1 LSKHAAGAL
10 GLEHIAPHDLRRTCA
25 ALCHATGVSL
35 SRFNNDAPLFLA
47 ALENIEM
54 SERLRVFDIAVV
66 LGLVDAIV
74 QESQIAL
81 DLAVEVGKDT
91 LV

>member
-1 LSKHAAGAL
+1 
-10 GLEHIAPHDLRRTCA
+10 
-25 ALCHATGVSL
+25 
-35 SRFNNDAPLFLA
+35 
-47 ALENIEM
+47 M